1 MMNNRLPALLI
12 LLMCIS
18 TSNIAS
24 AYTDYSTTKA
34 RESSVLVKVSSLL
47 DSGTDINAIAIT
59 SNLLLVTSASVSRV
73 SVDITIDGKKA
84 SVVETYN
91 KEGLALLSYPTGG
104 LSPALFA
111 KEAGQSS
118 RIIHLTNHTGDELSG
133 TLLKSTSDKSSQ
145 IDMSISPA
153 LLSFTGSAVFNNC
166 GEIIGIYDS
175 TKGSKVASAI
185 SLSLINSAIGSVSG
199 IQYSVTNCPSEVDK
213 RAIEEEVRATE
224 NARIEAVAE
233 AKQQSMNEELR
244 SAREKTAQQVKVAKN
259 ELAEAEKKSRES
271 LEKVQTALELAQEQ
285 KATAQAE
292 KTATEAEKVA
302 AEEALRISEA
312 AAASATSEKAQ
323 RNRKLLIM
331 SGISL
336 GLLLTAGIGIYYF
349 RSRRSSAADNDDLHE
364 PKEGAVFSYDVLI
377 RGAEV
382 GIKVPAE
389 LIARPRGVIVG
400 RSAIDSDFVIDS
412 PELSRSHI
420 RLSEK
425 DGILYIEDLGSANGT
440 IINGLKLPPAN
451 LVALHHGDELELAVS
466 IFSVEFQERQ

>member
-1 MMNNRLPALLI
+1 MNNRLPALLI

-24 AYTDYSTTKA
+24 AYTDYSTVKA

-59 SNLLLVTSASVSRV
+59 SNLLLVTTASVSRV
-73 SVDITIDGKKA
+73 SLDITIDGKKA
-84 SVVETYN
+84 TVVETYN

-111 KEAGQSS
+111 KEAGQSR

-133 TLLKSTSDKSSQ
+133 TLLKSTTDKSSQ

-153 LLSFTGSAVFNNC
+153 LISFTGSAVFNNC

-185 SLSLINSAIGSVSG
+185 SLPLINSAIGSVSG
-199 IQYSVTNCPSEVDK
+199 IQYSLTNCPSEVDK

-244 SAREKTAQQVKVAKN
+244 AAREKTAQQAKVAEN
-259 ELAEAEKKSRES
+259 DLAEADKKSRES
-271 LEKVQTALELAQEQ
+271 LEEAQTALVLAQEQ
-285 KATAQAE
+285 KATAEAE

-302 AEEALRISEA
+302 TEEALRISEA
-312 AAASATSEKAQ
+312 AAVSAASEEAE

-331 SGISL
+331 GGIAL
-336 GLLLTAGIGIYYF
+336 GLLLIAGIGIYYF
-349 RSRRSSAADNDDLHE
+349 RSRRSSAADNDDFHE

-389 LIARPRGVIVG
+389 LIARPRGVVVG

-440 IINGLKLPPAN
+440 ILNGLKLPPAN

>member
-1 MMNNRLPALLI
+1 MNNRLPALLI

-24 AYTDYSTTKA
+24 AYTDYSTVKA

-59 SNLLLVTSASVSRV
+59 SNLLLVTTASVSRV
-73 SVDITIDGKKA
+73 SLDITIDGKKA
-84 SVVETYN
+84 TVVETYS

-111 KEAGQSS
+111 KEAGQSR

-133 TLLKSTSDKSSQ
+133 TLLKSTTDKSSQ

-153 LLSFTGSAVFNNC
+153 LISFTGSAVFNNC

-185 SLSLINSAIGSVSG
+185 SLPLINSAIGSVSG
-199 IQYSVTNCPSEVDK
+199 IQYSLTNCPSEVDK

-244 SAREKTAQQVKVAKN
+244 AAREKTAQQVKVAEN
-259 ELAEAEKKSRES
+259 DLAEADKKSRES
-271 LEKVQTALELAQEQ
+271 LEEAQTALVLAQEQ
-285 KATAQAE
+285 KATAEAE

-302 AEEALRISEA
+302 TEEALRISEA
-312 AAASATSEKAQ
+312 AAVSAASEEAE

-331 SGISL
+331 GGIAI
-336 GLLLTAGIGIYYF
+336 GLLLIAGIGIYYF

-389 LIARPRGVIVG
+389 LIARPRGVVVG

-440 IINGLKLPPAN
+440 ILNGLKLPPAN

>member
-1 MMNNRLPALLI
+1 MNNRLPALLI

-24 AYTDYSTTKA
+24 AYTDYSTVKA

-47 DSGTDINAIAIT
+47 DSGTDINPIAIT
-59 SNLLLVTSASVSRV
+59 SNLLLVTTASVSRV
-73 SVDITIDGKKA
+73 SLDITIDGKKA
-84 SVVETYN
+84 TVVETYN

-111 KEAGQSS
+111 KEAGQSR

-133 TLLKSTSDKSSQ
+133 TLLKSTTDKSSQ

-153 LLSFTGSAVFNNC
+153 LISFTGSAVFNNC

-185 SLSLINSAIGSVSG
+185 SLPLINSAIGSVSG
-199 IQYSVTNCPSEVDK
+199 IQYSLTNCPSEVDK

-244 SAREKTAQQVKVAKN
+244 AAREKTAQQVKVAEN
-259 ELAEAEKKSRES
+259 DLAEADKKSRES
-271 LEKVQTALELAQEQ
+271 LEEAQTALVLAQEQ
-285 KATAQAE
+285 KATAEAE

-302 AEEALRISEA
+302 TEEALRISEA
-312 AAASATSEKAQ
+312 AAVSAASEEAE

-331 SGISL
+331 GGIAL
-336 GLLLTAGIGIYYF
+336 GLLLIAGIGIYYF

-389 LIARPRGVIVG
+389 LIARPRGVVVG

-440 IINGLKLPPAN
+440 ILNGLKLPPAN

>member
-1 MMNNRLPALLI
+1 MNNRLPALLI

-24 AYTDYSTTKA
+24 AYTDYSTVKA

-59 SNLLLVTSASVSRV
+59 SNLLLVTTASVSRV
-73 SVDITIDGKKA
+73 SLDITIDGKKA
-84 SVVETYN
+84 TVVETYN

-111 KEAGQSS
+111 KEAGQSR

-133 TLLKSTSDKSSQ
+133 TLLKSTTDKSSQ

-153 LLSFTGSAVFNNC
+153 LISFTGSAVFNNC

-185 SLSLINSAIGSVSG
+185 SLPLINSAIGSVSG
-199 IQYSVTNCPSEVDK
+199 IQYSLTNCPSEVDK

-244 SAREKTAQQVKVAKN
+244 AAREKTAQQVKVAEN
-259 ELAEAEKKSRES
+259 DLAEADKKSRES
-271 LEKVQTALELAQEQ
+271 LEEAQTALVLAQEQ
-285 KATAQAE
+285 KATAEAE

-302 AEEALRISEA
+302 TEEALRISEA
-312 AAASATSEKAQ
+312 AAVSAASEEAE

-331 SGISL
+331 GGIAI
-336 GLLLTAGIGIYYF
+336 GLLLIAGIGIYYF

-389 LIARPRGVIVG
+389 LIARPRGVVVG

-440 IINGLKLPPAN
+440 ILNGLKLPPAN

-466 IFSVEFQERQ
+466 IFSVELQERQ

>member
-1 MMNNRLPALLI
+1 MNNRLPALLI

-24 AYTDYSTTKA
+24 AYTDYSTVKA

-59 SNLLLVTSASVSRV
+59 SNLLLVTTASVSRV
-73 SVDITIDGKKA
+73 SLDITIDGKKA
-84 SVVETYN
+84 TVVETYN

-111 KEAGQSS
+111 KEAGQSR

-133 TLLKSTSDKSSQ
+133 TLLKSTTDKSSQ

-185 SLSLINSAIGSVSG
+185 SLPLINSAIGSVSG
-199 IQYSVTNCPSEVDK
+199 IQYSLTNCPSEVDK

-244 SAREKTAQQVKVAKN
+244 AAREKTAQQVKVAEN
-259 ELAEAEKKSRES
+259 DLAEADKKSRES
-271 LEKVQTALELAQEQ
+271 LEEAQTALVLAQEQ
-285 KATAQAE
+285 KATAEAE

-302 AEEALRISEA
+302 TEEALRISEA
-312 AAASATSEKAQ
+312 AAVSAASEEAE

-331 SGISL
+331 GGIAL
-336 GLLLTAGIGIYYF
+336 GLLLIAGIGIYYF

-389 LIARPRGVIVG
+389 LIARPRGVVVG

-440 IINGLKLPPAN
+440 ILNGLKLPPAN

-466 IFSVEFQERQ
+466 IFSVELQERQ

>member
-1 MMNNRLPALLI
+1 MNNRLPALLI

-18 TSNIAS
+18 SSNIAS
-24 AYTDYSTTKA
+24 AYTDYSTVKA
-34 RESSVLVKVSSLL
+34 SESVVLVKVSSLL

-59 SNLLLVTSASVSRV
+59 PNLLLVTMASVSRV
-73 SVDITIDGKKA
+73 SLDITIDGKNA
-84 SVVETYN
+84 TVVETYN

-104 LSPALFA
+104 LTPAIFA
-111 KEAGQSS
+111 KEAGQSK
-118 RIIHLTNHTGDELSG
+118 RIIHLTNHAGDELSG
-133 TLLKSTSDKSSQ
+133 TLLKSATDQSSQ
-145 IDMSISPA
+145 IDISISPA

-175 TKGSKVASAI
+175 TKGSKVAAAI
-185 SLSLINSAIGSVSG
+185 SLPLINSAIGSVSG
-199 IQYSVTNCPSEVDK
+199 MQYSLTNCPSEVDK
-213 RAIEEEVRATE
+213 RVIEEEVRAAE
-224 NARIEAVAE
+224 NARIEAAAE
-233 AKQQSMNEELR
+233 AKQDSTNEELR
-244 SAREKTAQQVKVAKN
+244 AAREKTAQQAKVAEN
-259 ELAEAEKKSRES
+259 DLAEADKKSRES
-271 LEKVQTALELAQEQ
+271 LEEAQTALALAQEQ
-285 KATAQAE
+285 KATAEAE

-302 AEEALRISEA
+302 TEEALRISEA
-312 AAASATSEKAQ
+312 AAVSAASEEAERK
-323 RNRKLLIM
+323 RKLLIM
-331 SGISL
+331 GGIAL
-336 GLLLTAGIGIYYF
+336 GLLLVAGIGIYYF

-389 LIARPRGVIVG
+389 LIARPRGVVIG

-440 IINGLKLPPAN
+440 ILNGLKLPPAN